1 VNVAGRRAAPSRG
14 LRSVVLTGLL
24 AVAGLALGACG
35 GSGGFPYAKLPD
47 PRRAEYVIGPADLL
61 AIRVWHD
68 PDLASDLAVRP
79 DGTITM
85 PLIGDL
91 VAAGLTPTQLKE
103 QIKARLATF
112 MREDPTVTV
121 AVTNANSY
129 YVVVSGNITT
139 PGRFESKSYLTV
151 SEAIALGGGPNRFAS
166 PSDCFVLRRGTDHVA
181 TKIPV
186 DYTEIV
192 KGLAPEQDV
201 VLLRG
206 DLVVVP

>member
-1 VNVAGRRAAPSRG
+1 MSACGPKSTSALPERRLLVA
-14 LRSVVLTGLL
+14 LL
-24 AVAGLALGACG
+24 ALAALALAACG
-35 GSGGFPYAKLPD
+35 DPAFPYAKLPD
-47 PRRAEYVIGPADLL
+47 PRRSEYVLGPADVL

-68 PDLASDLAVRP
+68 PDLSTDLAVRP

-103 QIKARLATF
+103 QIRARLTTF
-112 MREDPTVTV
+112 VRDEPTVTV
-121 AVTNANSY
+121 AVTSANSY
-129 YVVVSGNITT
+129 YVVVSGNVTT

-151 SEAIALGGGPNRFAS
+151 SEAIALAGGPNRFGS
-166 PSDCFVLRRGTDHVA
+166 PSGAFVLRRAADHAAV
-181 TKIPV
+181 KIPV
-186 DYTEIV
+186 DYGEIV
-192 KGLAPEQDV
+192 QGRAPEQDV

>member
-1 VNVAGRRAAPSRG
+1 MSASAPRDRPRRLRPAA
-14 LRSVVLTGLL
+14 LAGLL
-24 AVAGLALGACG
+24 TLAMLALAACG
-35 GSGGFPYAKLPD
+35 DPAFPYAKLPD
-47 PRRAEYVIGPADLL
+47 PRRSEYVLGPADVL

-68 PDLASDLAVRP
+68 PDLSTDLAVRP

-103 QIKARLATF
+103 QIRARLATF
-112 MREDPTVTV
+112 VRDEPTVTV
-121 AVTNANSY
+121 AVTSANSY
-129 YVVVSGNITT
+129 YVVVSGNVTT

-151 SEAIALGGGPNRFAS
+151 SEAIALAGGPNRFGS
-166 PSDCFVLRRGTDHVA
+166 PSGAFVVRRAADHSA
-181 TKIPV
+181 IKIPV
-186 DYTEIV
+186 DYGEIV
-192 KGLAPEQDV
+192 QGRAPEQDV

>member
-1 VNVAGRRAAPSRG
+1 VSAARRSTPSGRR
-14 LRSVVLTGLL
+14 LRSALL
-24 AVAGLALGACG
+24 PVALAFAASALAGCG

-68 PDLASDLAVRP
+68 ADLAADLAVRP

-85 PLIGDL
+85 PLVGDL

-112 MREDPTVTV
+112 VREDPTVTV
-121 AVTNANSY
+121 AVTNVNSY
-129 YVVVSGNITT
+129 YVVVSGNVTT

-166 PSDCFVLRRGTDHVA
+166 PSDAFILRRGSDHTPA
-181 TKIPV
+181 KIPV
-186 DYTEIV
+186 DYDQIV
-192 KGLAPEQDV
+192 KGKAPEQDV